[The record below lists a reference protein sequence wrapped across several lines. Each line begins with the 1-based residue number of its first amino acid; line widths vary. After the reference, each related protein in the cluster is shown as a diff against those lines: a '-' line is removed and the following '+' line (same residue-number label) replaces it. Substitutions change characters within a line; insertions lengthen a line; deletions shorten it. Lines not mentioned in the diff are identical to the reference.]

1 MPTVDLEEVANLD
14 TNCTSCN
21 QSNSLMD
28 TARRDTK
35 FKFEFEATQW
45 VCIMKA
51 LTSSLNSIKKAADKS
66 EAVNYVVETE
76 IWHHKRLI
84 NKIKTVVHDKHGYIN
99 SSDANS
105 LKNIEQ
111 WLIDYN

>member
-1 MPTVDLEEVANLD
+1 MTKLELEEIANLD
-14 TNCTSCN
+14 IKCEGCN
-21 QSNSLMD
+21 QSNSLMEA
-28 TARRDTK
+28 ARRDTK

-51 LTSSLNSIKKAADKS
+51 LTSSLNSMKKAGDKS
-66 EAVNYVVETE
+66 EAVNYVVQTQ
-76 IWHHKRLI
+76 IWHHERLI
-84 NKIKTVVHDKHGYIN
+84 KKIKNVVHDKHGYIN

>member
-1 MPTVDLEEVANLD
+1 MTTVDLEEIANLD

-21 QSNSLMD
+21 QSNSLME
-28 TARRDTK
+28 AAGRRTK
-35 FKFEFEATQW
+35 FKFEFEAAKW
-45 VCIMKA
+45 VCIIQA
-51 LTSSLNSIKKAADKS
+51 LTSSLNSMQKAADKS
-66 EAVNYVVETE
+66 EAVKNVVATQ
-76 IWHHKRLI
+76 IWHHERLI
-84 NKIKTVVHDKHGYIN
+84 KKIKTVVHDKHGYIN